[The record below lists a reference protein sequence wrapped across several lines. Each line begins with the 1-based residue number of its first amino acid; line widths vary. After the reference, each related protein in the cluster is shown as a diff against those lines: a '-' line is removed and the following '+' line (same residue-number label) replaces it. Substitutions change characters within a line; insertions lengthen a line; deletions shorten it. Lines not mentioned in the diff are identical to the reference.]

1 MHGFVSNPHPFVLWT
16 LFSTPVVVD
25 VQHVGLQ
32 VREGTAILIC
42 EVYGYPRDSFPPK
55 WSSPGRDLT
64 TCKFSTEL
72 NNGDRLS
79 NGSIS
84 SYDKVVSELSIC
96 TNLTHED
103 EGEYTC
109 SVEGQSSTTSIYV
122 GKLHS
127 LQL

>member
-1 MHGFVSNPHPFVLWT
+1 M
-16 LFSTPVVVD
+16 VVD
-25 VQHVGLQ
+25 VQYVGLQ

-42 EVYGYPRDSFPPK
+42 EVYGYPRDSSPPK

-79 NGSIS
+79 NNGSIS

-96 TNLTHED
+96 TNLTQED

-109 SVEGQSSTTSIYV
+109 SVEGKSSTTSIYI
-122 GKLHS
+122 GKLQHS
-127 LQL
+127 LQLSSDLLLSPYR